1 MGTYEQRGEDLV
13 FKQDEGEI
21 TAVFHTYEEK
31 TELAHSG
38 SAAYEKVF
46 LLLVALG
53 AAYLAC
59 VFYFF

>member
-13 FKQDEGEI
+13 FKQDENDI
-21 TAVFHTYEEK
+21 TAVFFRYEEK

-38 SAAYEKVF
+38 SAAYQKAF
-46 LLLVALG
+46 QAMVALG
-53 AAYLAC
+53 AAYLVF